1 MRRAV
6 LLILGLCGSL
16 FFGWQLVLSAN
27 SILEDGQISAVSE
40 TSIAE
45 DNDLLFPIA
54 VPDTCLIAQYPVL
67 YEGPYLEDGSD
78 EYVVDVAAIVL
89 FNTARTGI
97 DHARVVLQWDQG
109 EYVFEAQMLPPR
121 EAVMVLDKSRQKFQ
135 QHQWTACEGL
145 QQMGEGNW
153 LDQQALVVEEVDM
166 AMIQVQNITDK
177 PLQDIRIYH
186 KSYLLPDEVYIGGI
200 TYCAGIK
207 YLAPGESV
215 QISPFRYVKDY
226 SKIVRITY
234 RGQTNVDIFG
244 G

>member
-27 SILEDGQISAVSE
+27 SILQDGQIAAVSE
-40 TSIAE
+40 ISLTEENS
-45 DNDLLFPIA
+45 LLFPIA
-54 VPDTCLIAQYPVL
+54 VSDTCLIAQYPAL
-67 YEGPYLEDGSD
+67 YEGPYVEDGSD

-97 DHARVVLQWDQG
+97 DYARVVLQWDQG
-109 EYVFEAQMLPPR
+109 EYVFETQMLPPR

-135 QHQWTACEGL
+135 QHQWTSCQGT
-145 QQMGEGNW
+145 QQMGEESW
-153 LDQQALVVEEVDM
+153 LDQQVLVVEEVDTTT
-166 AMIQVQNITDK
+166 ICVQNITDK

-186 KSYLLPDEVYIGGI
+186 KSYLLPDELYIGGI

-207 YLAPGESV
+207 YLAPGECV
-215 QISPFRYVKDY
+215 KISPFRYVKDY
-226 SKIVRITY
+226 SKIVRTTY
-234 RGQTNVDIFG
+234 RS
-244 G
+244 

>member
-6 LLILGLCGSL
+6 LLILGLCGSI

-27 SILEDGQISAVSE
+27 SILEDGQIASVPE
-40 TSIAE
+40 TSVLEE
-45 DNDLLFPIA
+45 DGLLFPIA

-67 YEGPYLEDGSD
+67 YEGPYVEDGSD
-78 EYVVDVAAIVL
+78 EYVVDVASIVL

-97 DHARVVLQWDQG
+97 DYARVVLQWDQG

-121 EAVMVLDKSRQKFQ
+121 GAVMVLDKGRQKFQ
-135 QHQWTACEGL
+135 QHQWTACKGT

-153 LDQQALVVEEVDM
+153 LDRQVITVEEVDSTT
-166 AMIQVQNITDK
+166 IRIENVTDD
-177 PLQDIRIYH
+177 PLQDVRIYY
-186 KSYLLPDEVYIGGI
+186 KSYLLPDELYIGGI

-207 YLAPGESV
+207 NLAPGESV

-226 SKIVRITY
+226 SKIVRTTY
-234 RGQTNVDIFG
+234 RGQTNIDIFVG
-244 G
+244 